1 MLIKA
6 KYLLFKVKEVLLN
19 KFVDS
24 YFNTDPW
31 FEKLIVIVEP
41 EKQNNQI
48 DPASMFRKGFRTI
61 NSLKEARWFEIIQF
75 ICSEE
80 CW

>member
-1 MLIKA
+1 MFIKA

-24 YFNTDPW
+24 YFNADPW

-48 DPASMFRKGFRTI
+48 DPASMFTKGFRTI
-61 NSLKEARWFEIIQF
+61 NSLKEATWFEVIQS